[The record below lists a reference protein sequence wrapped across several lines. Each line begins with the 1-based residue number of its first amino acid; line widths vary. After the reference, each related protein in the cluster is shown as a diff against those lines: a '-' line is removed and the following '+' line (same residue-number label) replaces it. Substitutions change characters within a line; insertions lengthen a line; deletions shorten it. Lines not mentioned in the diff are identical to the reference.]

1 MMSPATFDPEDTAR
15 LREAKRVLERPGL
28 AIRLAGLVGTPFER
42 AVQRLPGKARG
53 AVAEAAEAAV
63 RQCLGLALRTLDA
76 HAADGAAAE
85 QPWNRLHKLA
95 AAATGAAGGAF
106 GLAALTVE
114 LPVTTTIIFRSIC
127 DIARSEGEDLDHAE
141 TRLQCLA
148 VLALGG
154 GAREDGEGHAGSG
167 GEGTESAYFALRAG
181 LGEMIAQALAGR
193 GAGRQGDNPAP
204 RVSPLL
210 DRIAERFSIQVTQQA
225 AAKSLPAVG
234 AVLGALVNTVFM
246 DHFQKVAQAHFRVR
260 RLERKYGAARLRA
273 HYDAL

>member
-1 MMSPATFDPEDTAR
+1 MPPAPFDPEDTAR

-42 AVQRLPGKARG
+42 AVQRLPAKARG
-53 AVAEAAEAAV
+53 GVAEAAEAAV

-76 HAADGAAAE
+76 HAADGATAE

-154 GAREDGEGHAGSG
+154 GARDDGEGHADSG
-167 GEGTESAYFALRAG
+167 AESTYFALRAS

-193 GAGRQGDNPAP
+193 DTGRQGEHPAP

-260 RLERKYGAARLRA
+260 RLERKYGTQRLRA